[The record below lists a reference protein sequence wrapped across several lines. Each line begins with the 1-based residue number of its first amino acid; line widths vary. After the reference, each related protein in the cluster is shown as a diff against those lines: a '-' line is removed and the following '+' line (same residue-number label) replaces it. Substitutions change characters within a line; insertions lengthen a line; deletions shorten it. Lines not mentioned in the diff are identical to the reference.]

1 MCMYSYSMCCLQV
14 QRENHFAPGDMP
26 NADHLREVL
35 EGYSFDTFE
44 KIKPKLIEDVDQML
58 AKDLPELMAKFRN
71 PYT

>member
-1 MCMYSYSMCCLQV
+1 MLLDVQV

-58 AKDLPELMAKFRN
+58 QKDVPELMAKFRN